1 MLVCQREPVVSEERV
16 GAVPESLDELV
27 NHGNG
32 LVVPSSMVGPADVD
46 AQPRPVNGTVPRKG
60 WETLLALTCVSEP
73 VRALVPWC
81 MDNIHAAESTC
92 EATPLEFTLTLLEL
106 LLSSRKVDVPPQVVE
121 VDMRDRSVVELAHG
135 LRRQTCS
142 LRSTID
148 WASPSICEDVDKLAD
163 LQEQGLCAHA
173 SPPLT
178 TLLILEALH
187 ATEHLLQII
196 KDHTGHVELVVECH
210 TCVRS
215 LVVRV
220 VALKVCPVR

>member
-1 MLVCQREPVVSEERV
+1 M
-16 GAVPESLDELV
+16 
-27 NHGNG
+27 
-32 LVVPSSMVGPADVD
+32 
-46 AQPRPVNGTVPRKG
+46 
-60 WETLLALTCVSEP
+60 
-73 VRALVPWC
+73 
-81 MDNIHAAESTC
+81 
-92 EATPLEFTLTLLEL
+92 
-106 LLSSRKVDVPPQVVE
+106 PPQVVE

-135 LRRQTCS
+135 LRRQTCA

-148 WASPSICEDVDKLAD
+148 WASPSICEDVDKRAD